1 MNKVLIAI
9 DYNPVSEKVAEEGY
23 KLARQMGAQVCL
35 LHVTSDV
42 SYYGINYPAFMGYE
56 GYAGMPTDI
65 SMADEMRKVGED
77 FLQSAAQHL
86 DDPTIQTHLA
96 DGETADAILDY
107 TKEWNADL
115 IVMGTHSHSVLEKIF
130 MGTVASKVLENSN
143 VPVYM
148 VPVKK

>member
-23 KLARQMGAQVCL
+23 KLAKQMGGQVCL

-42 SYYGINYPAFMGYE
+42 SYYGVNYPAFMGYE
-56 GYAGMPTDI
+56 GYAGMPADI
-65 SMADEMRKVGED
+65 SLSEEMRKVGED
-77 FLQSAAQHL
+77 YLNSAANHL
-86 DDPTIQTHLA
+86 GDPNIHTHLA
-96 DGETADAILDY
+96 EGETGDAILDY
-107 TKEWNADL
+107 AEEWGADL

-130 MGTVASKVLENSN
+130 MGTVASKVLEETKI
-143 VPVYM
+143 PCYM